1 MKQNPTSRSTFR
13 RVSYL
18 RAALVS
24 VISVLITWALTAV
37 SLLIDP
43 VQSSYDPIPQE
54 ILDDILVWTMILA
67 TVIPILV
74 SFPVAIIL
82 QRERI
87 KLSLALEQLEEAHT
101 ELARTSR
108 TDALT
113 GLLNRGALMAA
124 IRELQSEGRSG
135 AMLMIDI
142 DHFKT
147 INDTYGH
154 AAGDEALRRV
164 ATAIAEK
171 ARPTDLVGRLGGEE
185 FAVFLPGCD
194 GPTADSVAE
203 RIRQQISALR
213 FTPRPGVDHLITA
226 SIGVAMGAPDGTIE
240 DLFLRADR
248 SLYAA
253 KNSGRNRVISDTAA

>member
-1 MKQNPTSRSTFR
+1 M
-13 RVSYL
+13 
-18 RAALVS
+18 
-24 VISVLITWALTAV
+24 ISVLVTWVVTGI
-37 SLLIDP
+37 SLFIDPIRFRYDP
-43 VQSSYDPIPQE
+43 VQPEVLNE
-54 ILDDILVWTMILA
+54 IFMWTMITA
-67 TVIPILV
+67 TVVPILV
-74 SFPVAIIL
+74 SFPVAVIL

-87 KLSLALEQLEEAHT
+87 KLSRALEQLEQAHA
-101 ELARTSR
+101 ELAHSSR

-113 GLLNRGALMAA
+113 GLLNRGALMTA
-124 IRELQSEGRSG
+124 ITELQSEGRSG

-164 ATAIAEK
+164 ASAIAEK

-194 GPTADSVAE
+194 GRTADAVAE
-203 RIRQQISALR
+203 RIRQQISAIQ
-213 FTPRPGVDHLITA
+213 FIPRLGVDHQITA
-226 SIGVAMGAPDGTIE
+226 SIGVAMGAPASTIE
-240 DLFLRADR
+240 ELFLRADR
-248 SLYAA
+248 SLYTA